1 MKKIV
6 LSMVGSLLIGACAVY
21 AQQTDT
27 TGSASNR
34 DRQNRRQ
41 SDRMHQQHDRSS
53 TQSDKWQQGDR
64 TQGQDGY
71 ANEGMV
77 IIDKS
82 ELPSSLKKTLQKDKY
97 SGWENG
103 TIYHNTNTDEYV
115 IAPRAYRFDKNGK
128 EMEIGDNAPGYGR
141 SSRYGSGDQSMQR
154 DRSGYQSSDQ
164 STNPSSGYNNQ
175 SDRSGN
181 NSQSSG
187 QSGNNAGYNNQSS
200 GQSDNTSGQ
209 SDRSQSWDQSDNA
222 SQSSQN
228 QSGTNRKGQS
238 TQQPSSEYRS
248 GQDTNTGAGTQTQP
262 GQSGRE
268 QSSSQNDQ

>member
-1 MKKIV
+1 
-6 LSMVGSLLIGACAVY
+6 MVGSLLIGVCGVY
-21 AQQTDT
+21 AQQVDT
-27 TGSASNR
+27 TGSASGR
-34 DRQNRRQ
+34 DRWSGQK
-41 SDRMHQQHDRSS
+41 SDTHQQHDERS
-53 TQSDKWQQGDR
+53 TQDNKWQQQGDR
-64 TQGQDGY
+64 TQGQDAY

-77 IIDKS
+77 IIDQS

-115 IAPRAYRFDKNGK
+115 IAPKAYRFDKSGK

-141 SSRYGSGDQSMQR
+141 SSRYGSGHQSMQR

-164 STNPSSGYNNQ
+164 PTDNPSSGYSNQ
-175 SDRSGN
+175 SDRTGN

-187 QSGNNAGYNNQSS
+187 QSDNNSGYNNQSS
-200 GQSDNTSGQ
+200 GQSDNS
-209 SDRSQSWDQSDNA
+209 SQSDNTN
-222 SQSSQN
+222 QSSQN
-228 QSGTNRKGQS
+228 QSGTSRSGQS
-238 TQQPSSEYRS
+238 SKQPSSGYRS
-248 GQDTNTGAGTQTQP
+248 GQDPQTGAGTQTQP